1 VKKPEKKSAAPA
13 KELPRATVKEPTEG
27 GLEDEAD
34 ASEEIGLTPKS
45 KTRKAPVRRPPTK
58 Q

>member
-1 VKKPEKKSAAPA
+1 MKKPEKKSAAPV
-13 KELPRATVKEPTEG
+13 EDLPRATVKEPTEG
-27 GLEDEAD
+27 GPEDEAD
-34 ASEEIGLTPKS
+34 ASEEVGPDPKP